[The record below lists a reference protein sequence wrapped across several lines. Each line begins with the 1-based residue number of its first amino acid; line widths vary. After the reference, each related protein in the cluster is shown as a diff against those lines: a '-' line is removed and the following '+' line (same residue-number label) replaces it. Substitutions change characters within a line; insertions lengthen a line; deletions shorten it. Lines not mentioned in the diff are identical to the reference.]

1 MRYSVMFLIVAGAL
15 LSCSLAAQDA
25 KPNGSAS
32 PALGAAKKPSIK
44 PWAEVITAEMKADSG
59 VFNVYRQDDKVFY
72 EIPVKHYRREF
83 LLVTRI
89 SKTPQI
95 GYGGEQVGSAVV
107 VWERKY
113 DKILLRTKSFVNI
126 AADSLPI
133 SKAVRAS
140 NFEEIVAALPIQ
152 CYNKD
157 SSAVVVDVTS
167 LFTGDI
173 GLLTPPKGQRDPYK
187 ISSLSS
193 DRSFVEYARS
203 YPLNIEVENVL
214 TFNADGAP
222 QNPGTRTVS
231 FSMHH
236 SMVVLPE
243 KPMKARLTDWRVGF
257 FSVST
262 TDYGLDNQRAEER
275 SFIAR
280 WRLEP
285 KDSAAYFRGELVEPI
300 KPITYYIDPATPMKW
315 RPWLKKGIETW
326 NSAFEKA
333 GFKNA
338 VRVLPPPD
346 SLEDPEFCPEDV
358 RYSVI
363 RYFPSNIENA
373 YGPHVSDPRSGE
385 ILESDIGW
393 YHNVMN
399 LQTGWYFT
407 QAVADPRSH
416 KIPFPDSLMGEL
428 ISTVAAHEFGHTIGF
443 PHNMKASSSYP
454 VDSLRSPSFT
464 ARYGT
469 APTIMDY
476 ARYNYI
482 AQPGDGA
489 SLMPKVG
496 PYDDFAVNWGYR
508 VLPAS
513 LTPEQEQDTLQ
524 AWIRAQDNNPML
536 RFGRQQWMTVD
547 PSSQMEDLGD
557 DAVKASTLGIA
568 NLKRAMG
575 YLIDATTE
583 TGKDYDLLKEMY
595 DEICKQWRQ
604 EVVHVAEN
612 IGGMVGTYKN
622 AGQAGV
628 VYEAV
633 PKEKQLR
640 CLSFLHENVFTT
652 PTFFLDPEVLRRI
665 EPSGSTDRLQRMQER
680 VLSTVLAND
689 KLLRI
694 IENSSLPLPAN
705 SAAAFTATELLE
717 NLQNGIFSDVFGNG
731 NPDLFRRNLQ
741 RFFVSNLVGKL
752 SAPAA
757 PTGPVSAMASMFAPP
772 NVYRTDVRALVRAQL
787 EGLATKLKK
796 AGGSDIVKAHKKDL
810 LFVIEDALKPSKDR

>member
-1 MRYSVMFLIVAGAL
+1 MRFFSCLLLCMSLCVVSSVN
-15 LSCSLAAQDA
+15 AQDS
-25 KPNGSAS
+25 KPNGSS
-32 PALGAAKKPSIK
+32 PTSTPPKKPAIK
-44 PWAEVITAEMKADSG
+44 PWSEVFTGEVKADTG
-59 VFNVYRQDDKVFY
+59 VFNIYRVDDKVYY
-72 EIPVKHYRREF
+72 EIPVRQYRREF
-83 LLVTRI
+83 LLVSRI

-107 VWERKY
+107 LWERKY
-113 DKILLRTKSFVNI
+113 DKILVRTKSYVNT

-133 SKAVRAS
+133 AKAVRSS

-157 SSAVVVDVTS
+157 SSAVVVEVTS
-167 LFTGDI
+167 LFTTDI
-173 GLLTPPKGQRDPYK
+173 GLLTIPKSQRDQYK
-187 ISSLSS
+187 ISSLSG
-193 DRSFVEYARS
+193 DRSYVEYARS
-203 YPLNIEVENVL
+203 YPLNVEVENVL
-214 TFNADGAP
+214 TFNADAAP
-222 QNPGTRTVS
+222 QNSGTRTVS

-236 SMVVLPE
+236 SMVALPE
-243 KPMKARLTDWRVGF
+243 KPMKARISDWRVGF
-257 FSVST
+257 FTVST
-262 TDYGLDNQRAEER
+262 TDYGIDNQRAE
-275 SFIAR
+275 SQSSITR

-285 KDSAAYFRGELVEPI
+285 KDTAAYFRGEIVEPV

-346 SLEDPEFCPEDV
+346 STEDPEFCPEDV

-363 RYFPSNIENA
+363 RYFPSPIENA
-373 YGPHVSDPRSGE
+373 YGPHVSDPRTGE

-428 ISTVAAHEFGHTIGF
+428 IATVAAHEFGHTIGF

-464 ARYGT
+464 AKYGT

-476 ARYNYI
+476 ARYNYV

-508 VLPAS
+508 VLPTN
-513 LTPEQEQDTLQ
+513 LTPEQEQDSLQ
-524 AWIRAQDNNPML
+524 AWIRVQDTDPML

-547 PSSQMEDLGD
+547 PSAQMEDLGD
-557 DAVKASTLGIA
+557 DAVKSSTLGIA

-575 YLIDATTE
+575 YLIDATT
-583 TGKDYDLLKEMY
+583 TPGKDYDLLREMY
-595 DEICKQWRQ
+595 EEVCQQWRR
-604 EVVHVAEN
+604 EVGHVAEN
-612 IGGMVGTYKN
+612 VGGMVGTYKN
-622 AGQAGV
+622 AGQEGV
-628 VYEAV
+628 VYQPVAR
-633 PKEKQLR
+633 EKQVR
-640 CLSFLHENVFTT
+640 CLNFLHEYVFTT
-652 PTFFLDPEVLRRI
+652 PTFLLDADVLRRI
-665 EPSGSTDRLQRMQER
+665 EAYGSTERMQRNQER
-680 VLSTVLAND
+680 VLATVMAND
-689 KLLRI
+689 KLLRL
-694 IENSSLPLPAN
+694 IETASISGSSNENLGV
-705 SAAAFTATELLE
+705 TELLE
-717 NLQNGIFSDVFGNG
+717 NLQNGLFADLVANGSPDV
-731 NPDLFRRNLQ
+731 FRRNLQ
-741 RFFVSNLVGKL
+741 RSFVANLVSKL
-752 SAPAA
+752 SAPPPPSGTMSPMLA
-757 PTGPVSAMASMFAPP
+757 MFAPP
-772 NVYRTDVRALVRAQL
+772 NVYKTDVRALVRAQL
-787 EGLATKLKK
+787 ESLATKLKK
-796 AGGSDIVKAHKKDL
+796 GGGSDIVKAHKKDL
-810 LFVIEDALKPSKDR
+810 LVVIDDALRPSKDR

>member
-1 MRYSVMFLIVAGAL
+1 MCSVD
-15 LSCSLAAQDA
+15 AQDT
-25 KPNGSAS
+25 KPANGMA
-32 PALGAAKKPSIK
+32 PTAPPKKQVIK
-44 PWAEVITAEMKADSG
+44 PWSEVVTPEMKADSG
-59 VFNVYRQDDKVFY
+59 VFNVYRQDEKVFY
-72 EIPVKHYRREF
+72 EVPVRQYRREF

-107 VWERKY
+107 TWERKY
-113 DKILLRTKSFVNI
+113 DKILLRTKSYVNI

-133 SKAVRAS
+133 SKAVRSA
-140 NFEEIVAALPIQ
+140 NFEEIVAALPIL

-157 SSAVVVDVTS
+157 SSAVVVEVTS
-167 LFTGDI
+167 LFTTDI
-173 GLLTPPKGQRDPYK
+173 GLLTPPKSQREPYK

-193 DRSFVEYARS
+193 DRSFVEYAKS
-203 YPLNIEVENVL
+203 YPMNIEVENVL
-214 TFNADGAP
+214 TFSSDGAP
-222 QNPGTRTVS
+222 QNPGSRTVS

-236 SMVVLPE
+236 SMVALPE
-243 KPMKARLTDWRVGF
+243 KPMRPRLKDWRVGF

-275 SFIAR
+275 TFITR

-285 KDSAAYFRGELVEPI
+285 KDSAAYFRGEVVEPV
-300 KPITYYIDPATPMKW
+300 KPITYYIDPATPEKW

-346 SLEDPEFCPEDV
+346 SSEDPEFCPEDV

-363 RYFPSNIENA
+363 RYFPSPIENA
-373 YGPHVSDPRSGE
+373 YGPHVSDPRTGE

-393 YHNVMN
+393 FHNVMN

-407 QAVADPRSH
+407 QGVADPRSH

-428 ISTVAAHEFGHTIGF
+428 IATVAAHEFGHTIGF
-443 PHNMKASSSYP
+443 PHNMKASSSYS
-454 VDSLRSPSFT
+454 VDSLRSPTFT
-464 ARYGT
+464 AKYGT

-476 ARYNYI
+476 ARYNYV

-508 VLPAS
+508 VLPSNLSA
-513 LTPEQEQDTLQ
+513 EQEQDSLQ
-524 AWIRAQDNNPML
+524 SWIRAQDSNPML
-536 RFGRQQWMTVD
+536 RFGRQQWVTVD
-547 PSSQMEDLGD
+547 PSAQMEDLGD
-557 DAVKASTLGIA
+557 DAVSASTLGIA
-568 NLKRAMG
+568 NLKRVMG
-575 YLIDATTE
+575 YLIDATTSP
-583 TGKDYDLLKEMY
+583 GKDYDLLQEMY
-595 DEICKQWRQ
+595 DEVCKQWRQ

-628 VYEAV
+628 VYEPV
-633 PKEKQLR
+633 SREKQLR
-640 CLSFLHENVFTT
+640 CLNFLHENVFAS
-652 PTFFLDPEVLRRI
+652 PMFLLDKDVLRRI
-665 EPSGSTDRLQRMQER
+665 EATGSIDRLQRMQER
-680 VLSTVLAND
+680 VLGSVLAND
-689 KLLRI
+689 KLLRL
-694 IENSSLPLPAN
+694 IET
-705 SAAAFTATELLE
+705 SALAQNTNDALSITDLLE
-717 NLQNGIFSDVFGNG
+717 NLQNGIFSDLTGSAT
-731 NPDLFRRNLQ
+731 PDVFRRNLQ
-741 RFFVSNLVGKL
+741 RSFVANLVAKL
-752 SAPAA
+752 NAPASP
-757 PTGPVSAMASMFAPP
+757 PTTGMSLSSMLPQT

-787 EGLATKLKK
+787 ESLATKLKK
-796 AGGSDIVKAHKKDL
+796 GGGSEIVKAHKKDL
-810 LFVIEDALKPSKDR
+810 LVVIDDALRPAGNRQR

>member
-1 MRYSVMFLIVAGAL
+1 MRFFSCLLLCMSLCVVSSVN
-15 LSCSLAAQDA
+15 AQDS
-25 KPNGSAS
+25 KPNGSS
-32 PALGAAKKPSIK
+32 PTSTPPKKPAIK
-44 PWAEVITAEMKADSG
+44 PWSEVFTGEVKADTG
-59 VFNVYRQDDKVFY
+59 VFNIYRVDDKVYY
-72 EIPVKHYRREF
+72 EIPVRQYRREF
-83 LLVTRI
+83 LLVSRI

-107 VWERKY
+107 LWERKY
-113 DKILLRTKSFVNI
+113 DKILVRTKSYVNT

-133 SKAVRAS
+133 AKAVRSS

-157 SSAVVVDVTS
+157 SSAVVVEVTS
-167 LFTGDI
+167 LFTTDI
-173 GLLTPPKGQRDPYK
+173 GLLTIPKSQRDQYK
-187 ISSLSS
+187 ISSLSG
-193 DRSFVEYARS
+193 DRSYVEYARS
-203 YPLNIEVENVL
+203 YPLNVEVENVL
-214 TFNADGAP
+214 TFNADAAP
-222 QNPGTRTVS
+222 QNSGTRTVS

-236 SMVVLPE
+236 SMVALPE
-243 KPMKARLTDWRVGF
+243 KPMKARLSDWRVGF
-257 FSVST
+257 FTVST
-262 TDYGLDNQRAEER
+262 TDYGIDNQRAE
-275 SFIAR
+275 SQSSITR

-285 KDSAAYFRGELVEPI
+285 KDTAAYFRGEIVEPV

-346 SLEDPEFCPEDV
+346 STEDPEFCPEDV

-363 RYFPSNIENA
+363 RYFPSPIENA
-373 YGPHVSDPRSGE
+373 YGPHVSDPRTGE

-428 ISTVAAHEFGHTIGF
+428 IATVAAHEFGHTIGF

-464 ARYGT
+464 AKYGT

-476 ARYNYI
+476 ARYNYV

-508 VLPAS
+508 VLPTN
-513 LTPEQEQDTLQ
+513 LTPEQEQDSLQ
-524 AWIRAQDNNPML
+524 AWIRVQDTDPML

-547 PSSQMEDLGD
+547 PSAQMEDLGD
-557 DAVKASTLGIA
+557 DAVKSSTLGIA

-575 YLIDATTE
+575 YLIDATT
-583 TGKDYDLLKEMY
+583 TPGKDYDLLREMY
-595 DEICKQWRQ
+595 EEVCQQWRR
-604 EVVHVAEN
+604 EVGHVAEN
-612 IGGMVGTYKN
+612 VGGMVGTYKN
-622 AGQAGV
+622 AGQEGV
-628 VYEAV
+628 VYQPVAR
-633 PKEKQLR
+633 EKQVR
-640 CLSFLHENVFTT
+640 CLNFLHEYVFTT
-652 PTFFLDPEVLRRI
+652 PTFLLDADVLRRI
-665 EPSGSTDRLQRMQER
+665 EASGSTERMQRNQER
-680 VLSTVLAND
+680 VLATVMAND
-689 KLLRI
+689 KLLRL
-694 IENSSLPLPAN
+694 IETASISGNSNENLGV
-705 SAAAFTATELLE
+705 TELLE
-717 NLQNGIFSDVFGNG
+717 NLQNGLFADLVANGSPDV
-731 NPDLFRRNLQ
+731 FRRNLQ
-741 RFFVSNLVGKL
+741 RSFVANLVSKL
-752 SAPAA
+752 SAPPPPSGTMSPMLA
-757 PTGPVSAMASMFAPP
+757 MFAPP
-772 NVYRTDVRALVRAQL
+772 NVYKTDVRALVRAQL
-787 EGLATKLKK
+787 ESLATKLKK
-796 AGGSDIVKAHKKDL
+796 GGGSDIVKAHKKDL
-810 LFVIEDALKPSKDR
+810 LVVIDDALRPAKDR

>member
-1 MRYSVMFLIVAGAL
+1 MRFFSCLLLCVTLCVVSSVH
-15 LSCSLAAQDA
+15 AQDS
-25 KPNGSAS
+25 KLNGSS
-32 PALGAAKKPSIK
+32 PTSTPTKKPAIK
-44 PWAEVITAEMKADSG
+44 PWSEVFSGEVKADTG
-59 VFNVYRQDDKVFY
+59 VFNVYRVDDKVYY
-72 EIPVKHYRREF
+72 EIPVRQYRREF
-83 LLVTRI
+83 LLVSRI

-107 VWERKY
+107 LWERKY
-113 DKILLRTKSFVNI
+113 DKILVRTKSYVNT

-133 SKAVRAS
+133 AKAVRSS

-157 SSAVVVDVTS
+157 SSAVVVEVTS
-167 LFTGDI
+167 LFTTDI
-173 GLLTPPKGQRDPYK
+173 GLLTIPKSQRDQYK
-187 ISSLSS
+187 ISSLSG
-193 DRSFVEYARS
+193 DRSYVEYARS
-203 YPLNIEVENVL
+203 YPLNVEVENVL
-214 TFNADGAP
+214 TFNADAAP
-222 QNPGTRTVS
+222 QNSGTRTVS

-236 SMVVLPE
+236 SMVALPE
-243 KPMKARLTDWRVGF
+243 KPMKARISDWRVGF
-257 FSVST
+257 FTVST
-262 TDYGLDNQRAEER
+262 TDYGIDNQRAE
-275 SFIAR
+275 SQSSITR

-285 KDSAAYFRGELVEPI
+285 KDTAAYFRGEIVEPV

-346 SLEDPEFCPEDV
+346 STEDPEFCPEDV

-363 RYFPSNIENA
+363 RYFPSPIENA
-373 YGPHVSDPRSGE
+373 YGPHVSDPRTGE

-428 ISTVAAHEFGHTIGF
+428 IATVAAHEFGHTIGF

-464 ARYGT
+464 AKYGT

-476 ARYNYI
+476 ARYNYV

-508 VLPAS
+508 VLPTN
-513 LTPEQEQDTLQ
+513 LTPEQEQDSLQ
-524 AWIRAQDNNPML
+524 AWIRVQDTDPML

-547 PSSQMEDLGD
+547 PSAQMEDLGD
-557 DAVKASTLGIA
+557 DAVKSSTLGIA

-575 YLIDATTE
+575 YLIDATT
-583 TGKDYDLLKEMY
+583 TPGKDYDLLREMY
-595 DEICKQWRQ
+595 EEVCQQWRR
-604 EVVHVAEN
+604 EVGHVAEN
-612 IGGMVGTYKN
+612 VGGMVGTYKN
-622 AGQAGV
+622 AGQEGV
-628 VYEAV
+628 VYQPVAR
-633 PKEKQLR
+633 EKQVR
-640 CLSFLHENVFTT
+640 CLNFLHEYVFTT
-652 PTFFLDPEVLRRI
+652 PTFLLDADVLRRI
-665 EPSGSTDRLQRMQER
+665 EASGSTERMQRNQER
-680 VLSTVLAND
+680 VLATVMAND
-689 KLLRI
+689 KLLRL
-694 IENSSLPLPAN
+694 IETASISGSSNENLGV
-705 SAAAFTATELLE
+705 TELLE
-717 NLQNGIFSDVFGNG
+717 NLQNGLFADLVANGSPDV
-731 NPDLFRRNLQ
+731 FRRNLQ
-741 RFFVSNLVGKL
+741 RSFVANLVSKL
-752 SAPAA
+752 SAPPPPSGTMSPMLA
-757 PTGPVSAMASMFAPP
+757 MFAPP
-772 NVYRTDVRALVRAQL
+772 NVYKTDVRALVRAQL
-787 EGLATKLKK
+787 ESLATKLKK
-796 AGGSDIVKAHKKDL
+796 GGGSDIVKAHKKDL
-810 LFVIEDALKPSKDR
+810 LVVIDDALRPSKDR